1 MKWSISNESL
11 DSNLF
16 IVEFGGGCWR
26 VVLCCLQKMGPKENV
41 NADLMALPGV
51 QFGLIVKFHKNLFIY
66 LACLDVILNYFL
78 KIINFTFK
86 VGLFVFIYLI
96 KA

>member
-1 MKWSISNESL
+1 MLPTKN
-11 DSNLF
+11 
-16 IVEFGGGCWR
+16 
-26 VVLCCLQKMGPKENV
+26 GPKENV
-41 NADLMALPGV
+41 NADLMALAGV

-66 LACLDVILNYFL
+66 IAYLGVVLNYFL

-96 KA
+96 

>member
-1 MKWSISNESL
+1 ML
-11 DSNLF
+11 PT
-16 IVEFGGGCWR
+16 
-26 VVLCCLQKMGPKENV
+26 KMGSKENV
-41 NADLMALPGV
+41 TVDLMALASV

-66 LACLDVILNYFL
+66 IAYLGVILNNFL

-96 KA
+96 